1 MEKEITVMPVC
12 KSILDYPQG
21 TLELLRAEQL
31 GRELFRTGAA
41 ITFKEKA
48 GFTDMM
54 FYKMLILP

>member
-1 MEKEITVMPVC
+1 MPVC

-21 TLELLRAEQL
+21 TLEMLRAEQL